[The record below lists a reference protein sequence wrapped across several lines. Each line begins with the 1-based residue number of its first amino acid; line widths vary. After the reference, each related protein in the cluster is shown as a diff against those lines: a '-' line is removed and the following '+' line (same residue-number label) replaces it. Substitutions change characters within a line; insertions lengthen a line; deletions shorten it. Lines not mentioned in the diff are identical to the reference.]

1 MSTIMGTPSLP
12 SMIPIAQYQQMQQ
25 QQKQAEQTLLMAAD
39 AFVGMEP

>member
-12 SMIPIAQYQQMQQ
+12 LMIPMAQYQQMQQ
-25 QQKQAEQTLLMAAD
+25 PQKQAEQTLLMAAD